1 MNTRHPVGVLVLLV
15 VVGALLGSIINE
27 VLAPLLPFLKTAA
40 GGGISPPATLN
51 LPPIS
56 FTLGFTIRLTLGTA
70 IGLIL
75 GLLAYRRF

>member
-1 MNTRHPVGVLVLLV
+1 MNTRHPVGVLILLV

>member
-1 MNTRHPVGVLVLLV
+1 MSTRHPIGVLVLFL

-27 VLAPLLPFLKTAA
+27 VLAPVLPFLKASA

-51 LPPIS
+51 LPPIT

-70 IGLIL
+70 MGLIL
-75 GLLAYRRF
+75 GLVAYKRF

>member
-1 MNTRHPVGVLVLLV
+1 MSTRHPVGVLILFL

-27 VLAPLLPFLKTAA
+27 VLAPVLPFLKTAA

-56 FTLGFTIRLTLGTA
+56 FTVGFTIRLTLGTA

-75 GLLAYRRF
+75 GLVAYKRF

>member
-1 MNTRHPVGVLVLLV
+1 MSTRHPVGVLVLFL

-27 VLAPLLPFLKTAA
+27 VLSPVLPFLKASA

-51 LPPIS
+51 LPPIT

-75 GLLAYRRF
+75 GLVAYKRF

>member
-1 MNTRHPVGVLVLLV
+1 VNTRHPVGVLVLLV

>member
-1 MNTRHPVGVLVLLV
+1 MNTRHPVGVLILMV